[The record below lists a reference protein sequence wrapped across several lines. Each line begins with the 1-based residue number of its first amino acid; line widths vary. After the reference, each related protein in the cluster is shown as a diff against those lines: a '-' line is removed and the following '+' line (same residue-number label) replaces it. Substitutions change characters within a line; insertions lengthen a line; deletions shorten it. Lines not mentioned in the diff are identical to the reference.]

1 VLPDGVS
8 VYLGGAGVDSDAIAK
23 QLGADVWAQDPRS
36 LIALLS
42 A

>member
-1 VLPDGVS
+1 VA
-8 VYLGGAGVDSDAIAK
+8 VYLGGAGVDSDETAK
-23 QLGADVWAQDPRS
+23 QLGADVWARDPRS